1 MGHGSKTSLNTAR
14 KIRLP
19 DEAVQAG
26 AKKVT
31 KVGCGG
37 GNTGLLLD
45 TGDLYLMGRG
55 RDGQIGR
62 GDKLESVAMHQMS
75 PIRVDYF
82 NSNKLKVEDFNL
94 GTNHSLAIVSP
105 RAD

>member
-1 MGHGSKTSLNTAR
+1 
-14 KIRLP
+14 
-19 DEAVQAG
+19 
-26 AKKVT
+26 
-31 KVGCGG
+31 
-37 GNTGLLLD
+37 
-45 TGDLYLMGRG
+45 MGRG

-82 NSNKLKVEDFNL
+82 NTNNLKVDDFNL

-105 RAD
+105 RAA